1 MRKKRKKSTIE
12 EFRLFVNGKWN
23 GKFLVKVAEIV
34 KGRTE
39 VLERETRSHL
49 SVLFTLKSV
58 SSFSTST
65 GHSTGQECHKI
76 MVSTCDSLMSSAS
89 NTKACITPSGHLH
102 SSSVLL
108 MFLLKLSRCDI
119 YEFQ

>member
-1 MRKKRKKSTIE
+1 MG
-12 EFRLFVNGKWN
+12 NGMGN
-23 GKFLVKVAEIV
+23 FLVKVAEIV

-39 VLERETRSHL
+39 ALERVTRSHL

-76 MVSTCDSLMSSAS
+76 MVSTCDSLMSSAHQ
-89 NTKACITPSGHLH
+89 IQRH
-102 SSSVLL
+102 VLRL
-108 MFLLKLSRCDI
+108 PVICTVHQS
-119 YEFQ
+119 Y

>member
-76 MVSTCDSLMSSAS
+76 MVSTCDSLMSSAHQ
-89 NTKACITPSGHLH
+89 IQRH
-102 SSSVLL
+102 VLRL
-108 MFLLKLSRCDI
+108 PVICTVHQS
-119 YEFQ
+119 Y